1 MMRREAPDAF
11 GTAFLDI
18 ISCGFGAIV
27 LLILIFKFEP
37 DVSGLVSAESDDA
50 NNKIKQLYGLVDEL
64 KAESAV
70 DSEQSARA
78 KTQAATLKTAQLR
91 LERAMAETTKLQQTS
106 SDLKKQLDALQKE
119 NKRQQLAGTSEG
131 EQAVQDDE
139 VGGIPVDR
147 DYIIFIVDTSGSM
160 KQIWRKVMREIE
172 NILTV
177 HPQVKGFQVI
187 NDNGNHLVNGYAG
200 KWMKDTLSQRKRVM
214 KLFSTWAS
222 ISNSSPA
229 EGIETALMD
238 YSKYANDLS
247 IYVIGDDFSGT
258 NFDQVILRTRQLNK
272 GRARIHALNFIS
284 PNASTDRYSTLMREI
299 CRENKGTFLTF

>member
-37 DVSGLVSAESDDA
+37 DVSGLASVKNDDA
-50 NNKIKQLYGLVDEL
+50 NAKIKQLYGLVDEL
-64 KAESAV
+64 KAEPAI
-70 DSEQSARA
+70 DSEQSVKA
-78 KTQAATLKTAQLR
+78 KAAMLKTAQAK
-91 LERAMAETTKLQQTS
+91 LERAMAETAKLQQTS
-106 SDLKKQLDALQKE
+106 SELKKQLGALQKQI
-119 NKRQQLAGTSEG
+119 KKQQITGTSEG
-131 EQAVQDDE
+131 DQSRQDDE

-147 DYIIFIVDTSGSM
+147 DYVIFIVDTSGSM
-160 KQIWRKVMREIE
+160 KEIWHKVMREID

-187 NDNGNHLVNGYAG
+187 NDNGNYLVSGYAG
-200 KWMKDTLSQRKRVM
+200 KWMKDTPSMRKRAM
-214 KLFSTWAS
+214 KLFSSWAS
-222 ISNSSPA
+222 ISNSSPV
-229 EGIETALMD
+229 EGIETALTR
-238 YSKYANDLS
+238 YSKYTKDLS
-247 IYVIGDDFSGT
+247 IYVIGDDFTGT

-284 PNASTDRYSTLMREI
+284 PNASTDRLSTLMREI
-299 CRENKGTFLTF
+299 CRENQGTFLTF